1 LQAAAEL
8 PAMDIYVPKLGEMAS
23 EVVEP
28 AGQKV
33 QSARVPG
40 VSILPPVEDL
50 YRPEGHAVHGVRP
63 LPQ

>member
-1 LQAAAEL
+1 
-8 PAMDIYVPKLGEMAS
+8 MAS

-28 AGQKV
+28 VGQKV